1 EQYNYFDQEQVDD
14 VVQAVAWSIY
24 KPGNTE
30 KLAKL
35 AVKDTGLGNYDDKII
50 KKRKKTMGVL
60 NDLKGM
66 KSVGVIN
73 IDVVKGITEIAKPVG
88 IVGAVVPSTNP
99 GATPATIAMMAL
111 KGRNA
116 IIIAPSPKGYFTSEL
131 LLKYIH

>member
-1 EQYNYFDQEQVDD
+1 
-14 VVQAVAWSIY
+14 
-24 KPGNTE
+24 
-30 KLAKL
+30 
-35 AVKDTGLGNYDDKII
+35 GLGNYDDKII

-131 LLKYIH
+131 LLKYIHQELNKGGAPLDLVQVVPRTVSKIQTIKQIN